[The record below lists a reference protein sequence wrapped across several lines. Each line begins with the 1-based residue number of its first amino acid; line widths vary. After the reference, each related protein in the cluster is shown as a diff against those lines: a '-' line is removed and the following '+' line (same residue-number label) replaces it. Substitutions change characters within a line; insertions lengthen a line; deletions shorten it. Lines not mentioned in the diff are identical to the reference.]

1 MNARS
6 FAALVVAI
14 AFPAHAGLV
23 SEEDASPSQALQ
35 RATLVVTVKLAAKA
49 MESAK
54 IPTELPKGYAPRGN
68 LRQATSKPCGPY
80 QFGAYVGTVEK
91 VHVPAEHAPVS
102 AGQRIVIFPA
112 NTGMLLDL
120 TRRSCESGGSKSPIF
135 ERMKGGAKPTDSAT
149 LVALLRWE
157 ETVGWVEAMGGSWLD
172 KPPLPPIRKYATSS
186 SWTKGDDA
194 LCMTDDDCTL
204 AAAPKFNAEGDL
216 QCGACAA
223 CAKPGDVTM
232 AKATAQRLEALCA
245 QQRSSEEDA
254 GRCAPCPA
262 TERKSRCKAMRCER

>member
-14 AFPAHAGLV
+14 ASSAQAGQV
-23 SEEDASPSQALQ
+23 FEEETPISRARELAS
-35 RATLVVTVKLAAKA
+35 LVVTVKLAAKA

-68 LRQATSKPCGPY
+68 LKQGTSKPCDPY
-80 QFGAYVGTVEK
+80 AFGAYVGTVEK
-91 VHVPAEHAPVS
+91 VHAPAEHAPVS

-112 NTGMLLDL
+112 NTGALLDL

-135 ERMKGGAKPTDSAT
+135 ERMKGGAKPTDGAT

-157 ETVGWVEAMGGSWLD
+157 ETVGWVEAMGGSWLQ
-172 KPPLPPIRKYATSS
+172 KPPPPPARTFAFSS

-194 LCMTDDDCTL
+194 LCMSDDDCTL
-204 AAAPKFNAEGDL
+204 APAPKFNAEGAL
-216 QCGACAA
+216 ECGACPA
-223 CAKPGDVTM
+223 CGQPGDVPM
-232 AKATAQRLEALCA
+232 AKATVQRLEALCA
-245 QQRSSEEDA
+245 QRRSSVEDA
-254 GRCAPCPA
+254 GRCAACAA
-262 TERKSRCKAMRCER
+262 TERKSSCRAMRCAR